1 MKIKKVL
8 TTSMLCALV
17 CTALPVASTYADETE
32 KVEVKIH
39 STNIEEVNNFLV
51 SSSTLVVETP
61 SVVELKKLSND
72 QDIYSLVTEEDTLMP
87 ELEENAFYIKES
99 VEAKLALTDS
109 EGETVKLQKGS
120 IVKVEMTGDKM
131 ATVTVDGKV
140 LSVDVALL
148 TKEVVEPEKTEKEI
162 KAEEE
167 KVAAEKKAS
176 EDKKAEEEKK
186 AAEKKAEEERVAAE
200 KKAAEERKAAE
211 KKAEEER
218 VAAEKKAA
226 EERKAAA
233 KKAEEERVAA
243 EKKAAEQKKA
253 AAAKK
258 VTLYATENLNVR
270 SDQSATSSKLGILS
284 KGEKVTGIDKGEWV
298 EFTFN
303 GKTGYVI
310 KSYLSA
316 TKPAAEQPKANN
328 NSGNSTPAK
337 TEKQSYS
344 SDIDKVVEVALAQ
357 VGKPYIWAS
366 ANPNIGFDC
375 SGLTYYAFKQAG
387 INLNRTSYTQIN
399 NGVSVDSKD
408 LRKGDLVFFNNGGG
422 RISHVGI
429 YIGNNQ
435 FVHASSPGTGVIVS
449 KLFGSYFGN
458 TYVGARRIIK

>member
-39 STNIEEVNNFLV
+39 STNIEEINNFLV

-61 SVVELKKLSND
+61 SVVELKKLSDD

-167 KVAAEKKAS
+167 KVASENKAA

-186 AAEKKAEEERVAAE
+186 AAEQKKAEEERVAAE

-211 KKAEEER
+211 
-218 VAAEKKAA
+218 
-226 EERKAAA
+226 

-344 SDIDKVVEVALAQ
+344 SDIDKVIDLALAQ

-375 SGLTYYAFKQAG
+375 SGLVYYVYKQVG
-387 INLNRTSYTQIN
+387 ISLNRTSYTQIN
-399 NGVSVDSKD
+399 NGISVDSKD

-458 TYVGARRIIK
+458 TYVGARRIVK

>member
-39 STNIEEVNNFLV
+39 STNIEEINNFLV

-61 SVVELKKLSND
+61 SVVELKKLSDD

-99 VEAKLALTDS
+99 IDAKLALADS

-186 AAEKKAEEERVAAE
+186 AAE
-200 KKAAEERKAAE
+200 
-211 KKAEEER
+211 
-218 VAAEKKAA
+218 
-226 EERKAAA
+226 

>member
-39 STNIEEVNNFLV
+39 STNIEEINNFLV

-167 KVAAEKKAS
+167 KVASENKAA

-200 KKAAEERKAAE
+200 QKKAAE
-211 KKAEEER
+211 
-218 VAAEKKAA
+218 
-226 EERKAAA
+226 

-344 SDIDKVVEVALAQ
+344 SDIDKVIDLALAQ

>member
-200 KKAAEERKAAE
+200 KKAAEERKAVE
-211 KKAEEER
+211 KKA
-218 VAAEKKAA
+218 V
-226 EERKAAA
+226 
-233 KKAEEERVAA
+233 
-243 EKKAAEQKKA
+243 EQKKA

>member
-1 MKIKKVL
+1 
-8 TTSMLCALV
+8 
-17 CTALPVASTYADETE
+17 
-32 KVEVKIH
+32 
-39 STNIEEVNNFLV
+39 
-51 SSSTLVVETP
+51 
-61 SVVELKKLSND
+61 
-72 QDIYSLVTEEDTLMP
+72 
-87 ELEENAFYIKES
+87 
-99 VEAKLALTDS
+99 
-109 EGETVKLQKGS
+109 
-120 IVKVEMTGDKM
+120 M

-167 KVAAEKKAS
+167 KVVAEKKAA

-211 KKAEEER
+211 
-218 VAAEKKAA
+218 
-226 EERKAAA
+226 

>member
-99 VEAKLALTDS
+99 IDAKLALADS

-211 KKAEEER
+211 
-218 VAAEKKAA
+218 
-226 EERKAAA
+226 

-399 NGVSVDSKD
+399 NGISVDSKD

>member
-61 SVVELKKLSND
+61 SVVELKKLSDD

-200 KKAAEERKAAE
+200 KKAAE
-211 KKAEEER
+211 
-218 VAAEKKAA
+218 KKAA
-226 EERKAAA
+226 E

-253 AAAKK
+253 AAEKK

>member
-17 CTALPVASTYADETE
+17 CTALPVVSTYADETE

-61 SVVELKKLSND
+61 SVVELKKLSDD

-167 KVAAEKKAS
+167 EKVAAEKKAS

-211 KKAEEER
+211 
-218 VAAEKKAA
+218 
-226 EERKAAA
+226 

>member
-61 SVVELKKLSND
+61 SVVELKKLSDD
-72 QDIYSLVTEEDTLMP
+72 QEIYSLVTEEDTLMP

-99 VEAKLALTDS
+99 IDAKLALADS

-167 KVAAEKKAS
+167 KVVAEKKAF

-186 AAEKKAEEERVAAE
+186 AAE
-200 KKAAEERKAAE
+200 
-211 KKAEEER
+211 
-218 VAAEKKAA
+218 
-226 EERKAAA
+226 

>member
-226 EERKAAA
+226 E
-233 KKAEEERVAA
+233 
-243 EKKAAEQKKA
+243 QKKV

>member
-61 SVVELKKLSND
+61 SVVELKKLSDD

-99 VEAKLALTDS
+99 VEAKLALTNS

-176 EDKKAEEEKK
+176 EDKKAEEVKK

-211 KKAEEER
+211 
-218 VAAEKKAA
+218 
-226 EERKAAA
+226 

>member
-99 VEAKLALTDS
+99 IDAKLALADS

-176 EDKKAEEEKK
+176 EDKKAEEEKE

-211 KKAEEER
+211 
-218 VAAEKKAA
+218 
-226 EERKAAA
+226 

>member
-61 SVVELKKLSND
+61 SVVELKKLSHD

-99 VEAKLALTDS
+99 IDAKLALADS

-211 KKAEEER
+211 
-218 VAAEKKAA
+218 
-226 EERKAAA
+226 

>member
-61 SVVELKKLSND
+61 SVVELKKLSDD

-99 VEAKLALTDS
+99 IDAKLALADS

-200 KKAAEERKAAE
+200 KKAVEERKAAE
-211 KKAEEER
+211 
-218 VAAEKKAA
+218 
-226 EERKAAA
+226 

>member
-99 VEAKLALTDS
+99 IDAKLALTDS

-186 AAEKKAEEERVAAE
+186 AAE
-200 KKAAEERKAAE
+200 
-211 KKAEEER
+211 
-218 VAAEKKAA
+218 
-226 EERKAAA
+226 